1 MSRNAAI
8 LGIVGPNEP
17 IRENATRS
25 RGEGLC
31 GAMPLIH
38 PIRKGGASRSK
49 GLRRGSSWRAPESR
63 LGGLKLLEVSFG
75 LWKSCTTNEGNRRIP
90 SYVVG
95 HKLIADISMVGRIV
109 GTPYIQSYIVL
120 V

>member
-31 GAMPLIH
+31 GAMADASHP

-95 HKLIADISMVGRIV
+95 HKLTAAK
-109 GTPYIQSYIVL
+109 Y
-120 V
+120 